1 MSSATDLFAVDN
13 AAPPLAA
20 RLRPKTL
27 ADVIGQRHLL
37 GPGKALAVA
46 FSSGKPHSMIL
57 WGPPGTGKTS
67 LARLMADAFN
77 ADFLSIS
84 AVLAGVKDIRDAVA
98 HAEAVLA
105 QSGRHTILFVDE
117 VHRFNK
123 AQQDAF
129 LPFVERGL
137 LTFIGATTE
146 NPSFEVISALLSR
159 AAVYVLEALRPEEL
173 GRLLDCALHAAAPDL
188 SLAAR
193 AREALIG

>member
-1 MSSATDLFAVDN
+1 MSSATDLFAVAN
-13 AAPPLAA
+13 PATPLAE

-27 ADVIGQRHLL
+27 ADFIGQRHLL
-37 GPGKALAVA
+37 GPGKPLAVA

-123 AQQDAF
+123 A
-129 LPFVERGL
+129 
-137 LTFIGATTE
+137 
-146 NPSFEVISALLSR
+146 
-159 AAVYVLEALRPEEL
+159 
-173 GRLLDCALHAAAPDL
+173 
-188 SLAAR
+188 
-193 AREALIG
+193 